1 MVSVDDHETGTGPAR
16 ALARVGPF
24 LAGDQPVLVE
34 SNVPSFADLVADRL
48 RDLRGD
54 DARRRRD
61 GAQRRAGP
69 ADVADRPRGSSVAT
83 ASRSACPCPT
93 RA

>member
-1 MVSVDDHETGTGPAR
+1 MVSVDDHETGTGRPE

-48 RDLRGD
+48 RDLRRD
-54 DARRRRD
+54 DARRRGD
-61 GAQRRAGP
+61 GAHASSGRR
-69 ADVADRPRGSSVAT
+69 RRG
-83 ASRSACPCPT
+83 
-93 RA
+93 